1 MNRRSVLSGVGAA
14 LLGGLAG
21 CAGLDSLRG
30 NQLEVLDVT
39 VGPGGSPTEAVV
51 WVTIRNDG
59 PIRAFFELG
68 VTVTVDGNRYGRSR
82 RVSVPPDGFTMTF
95 DFDVDI
101 APSRY
106 REGLRAEA
114 SVG

>member
-1 MNRRSVLSGVGAA
+1 MNRRSVLSGVGAG

-21 CAGLDSLRG
+21 CSGLASLRG
-30 NQLEVLDVT
+30 DQLEVLDVT

-59 PIRAFFELG
+59 PIRAFFELA
-68 VTVTVDGNRYGRSR
+68 VTVTADGRQHRRSR
-82 RVSVPPDGFTMTF
+82 RVSVPPNGFTMTF

-106 REGLRAEA
+106 RDGLRAEA
-114 SVG
+114 SIG